1 MTAIILRR
9 RKLGRT
15 SCREIAAAST
25 TGISVVRNWRQLDL
39 RRVTKAP
46 RYLFRWGVTS
56 AWEGPRR
63 FEDGDYGSYS
73 MEVVNTSDSIH
84 WCSNKKQGRLDM
96 QAAGVPVPETWAT
109 ETFLDRVE
117 SIRLDTA
124 LRQLADAFV
133 ARPATHAQGRN
144 LYYDT
149 AVGLAQRLTSELMA
163 TGYVSRLIKKVAEY
177 RVFVCQNRA
186 VWVAKKTPGNP
197 DQVAWNV
204 AQGGRFDNVRWGE
217 WNMDVVDAALQA
229 ARVSGTDFCGVDV
242 MVDAE
247 GMPYVL
253 EVNSA
258 PSQTS
263 PYRQQCVA
271 KAFDYIVRNGRQ
283 HFPNVE
289 AEGWRDVIHPA
300 LLREDDA

>member
-46 RYLFRWGVTS
+46 KYLFRWGCTS
-56 AWEGPRR
+56 TWDGPRR
-63 FEDGDYGSYS
+63 YEDGDYGSYVT
-73 MEVVNTSDSIH
+73 ETVNSSESIH
-84 WCSNKKQGRLDM
+84 WCSNKKHGRLDM
-96 QAAGVPVPETWAT
+96 QATGVPVPKTWDS
-109 ETFLDRVE
+109 ETFEQLIE
-117 SIRLDTA
+117 SGELNRRDM
-124 LRQLADAFV
+124 FV
-133 ARPATHAQGRN
+133 SRPGTHAQGRN
-144 LYYDT
+144 LSCNV
-149 AVGLAQRLTSELMA
+149 AEELLLWA
-163 TGYVSRLIKKVAEY
+163 GGYVSILINKVAEY

-197 DQVAWNV
+197 DDVAWNV
-204 AQGGRFDNVRWGE
+204 AQGGRFDNVRWGQ

-242 MVDAE
+242 MVDAD

-271 KAFDYIVRNGRQ
+271 KAFDYIVHNGKQ

-289 AEGWRDVIHPA
+289 AESWRDVIHPA
-300 LLREDDA
+300 LMREDDA

>member
-25 TGISVVRNWRQLDL
+25 TGIKVVRNWRALDWRAARGTDGL
-39 RRVTKAP
+39 LTV
-46 RYLFRWGVTS
+46 FRWGCTSLLDGVTV
-56 AWEGPRR
+56 
-63 FEDGDYGSYS
+63 DLT
-73 MEVVNTSDSIH
+73 VVNTAASVS
-84 WCSNKKQGRLDM
+84 WCSQKKQGRLDM
-96 QAAGVPVPETWAT
+96 QAAGVPVPETWDS
-109 ETFLDRVE
+109 ETFEELLE
-117 SIRLDTA
+117 SG
-124 LRQLADAFV
+124 QLNGGDQLYV
-133 ARPATHAQGRN
+133 SRPGTHAQGRN
-144 LYYDT
+144 LACNVAGDLLLW
-149 AVGLAQRLTSELMA
+149 AG
-163 TGYVSRLIKKVAEY
+163 GYVSVLVNKVAEY

-242 MVDAE
+242 MVDAD

-271 KAFDYIVRNGRQ
+271 KAFDYIVRNGKQ
-283 HFPNVE
+283 HFPDVE
-289 AEGWRDVIHPA
+289 AESWRDVIHPA
-300 LLREDDA
+300 LRGEDA

>member
-25 TGISVVRNWRQLDL
+25 TGISVVRNWRQLDM

-46 RYLFRWGVTS
+46 KYLFRWGCTS
-56 AWEGPRR
+56 TWDGPRR
-63 FEDGDYGSYS
+63 HEDGDYGSYVT
-73 MEVVNTSDSIH
+73 ETVNSSESIH
-84 WCSNKKQGRLDM
+84 WCSNKRQGRLDM
-96 QAAGVPVPETWAT
+96 QEAGVPVPKTWSSYDDYNFSDHWPNA
-109 ETFLDRVE
+109 VV
-117 SIRLDTA
+117 
-124 LRQLADAFV
+124 LR
-133 ARPATHAQGRN
+133 PSHHAQGRC
-144 LYYDT
+144 LTLHDPEESSHQWDDLISIADSYGEYYI
-149 AVGLAQRLTSELMA
+149 SEYIA
-163 TGYVSRLIKKVAEY
+163 KVAEY

-197 DQVAWNV
+197 DDVAWNV
-204 AQGGRFDNVRWGE
+204 AQGGRFDNVRWGQ

-242 MVDAE
+242 MVDAD

-271 KAFDYIVRNGRQ
+271 KAFDYIVRNGKQ

-289 AEGWRDVIHPA
+289 AESWRDVIHPA
-300 LLREDDA
+300 LMREDDA